1 MNFTETI
8 SMIAIITSLLSLFIS
23 FLNFR
28 RDKYKVIVDL
38 DWDSGQ
44 HHIGMRSNVVETW
57 GKLPLEMKVVAQLA

>member
-8 SMIAIITSLLSLFIS
+8 SIVAITISLLSLLIS

-38 DWDSGQ
+38 DWDNGS

-57 GKLPLEMKVVAQLA
+57 GKLSLEMKVAVLLA